1 MTGTPAPA
9 RFRPPGIRR
18 VVIVMPSAF
27 TFSNLF
33 FGIWSM
39 VLATRGEFY
48 RASWYIVFAGI
59 LDTLD
64 GRIARA
70 SKTGTRFGAELDSL
84 VDIVSFGVAP
94 AFLIYQLH
102 FATAG
107 SAAWLFCYAYV
118 AGAAARLARF
128 NITQAGHAKS
138 AFIGLPSPAAGM
150 TLATYYP
157 FTQTEL
163 YQQALRYLPWPLLLT
178 FLMILL
184 TILMVSNVRYATI
197 PKAGVR
203 SVRGILGLLLI
214 LFILIFGTWQH
225 DLFFFPLGIAYM
237 AYGVLRAALL
247 GLVVGPEE
255 DEDAETAGPIV
266 IRDSGDAADEAYGAR
281 RRGINPRGGGP

>member
-1 MTGTPAPA
+1 MSGPTPS
-9 RFRPPGIRR
+9 RFRPPNIRR

-33 FGIWSM
+33 FGIWAI

-64 GRIARA
+64 GRLARL

-94 AFLIYQLH
+94 AFLMFQLH
-102 FATAG
+102 F
-107 SAAWLFCYAYV
+107 SNPPAAWLFCYAYV
-118 AGAAARLARF
+118 AAVAARLARF
-128 NITQAGHAKS
+128 NITQAGRPKT
-138 AFIGLPSPAAGM
+138 AFVGLPSPAAGM

-157 FTQTEL
+157 FTQSDL
-163 YQQALRYLPWPLLLT
+163 YQQALRFLPWPMLLT

-184 TILMVSNVRYATI
+184 TILMVSNVRYATV

-203 SVRGILGLLLI
+203 SVRGLLGLGLI
-214 LFILIFGTWQH
+214 LFILIFGTWKH
-225 DLFFFPLGIAYM
+225 DVFFFPLGIAYM

-247 GLVVGPEE
+247 GFVVGADE
-255 DEDAETAGPIV
+255 DEEAEIAGPIV
-266 IRDSGDAADEAYGAR
+266 IAENGDATSDAYGPR
-281 RRGINPRGGGP
+281 RHGITPRGGA